1 MSARRNLTA
10 ARLREVPTDAHEHT
24 HQTICAWCSRSFAPR
39 RTGGRPQRFCSERC
53 RRANEK
59 AMREWAQGELA
70 AGRVTIAEIKRER
83 SSEPVVAISR
93 PDRSGHQTS
102 CARCPRGIRQRISFG
117 SCHALAVTADAW
129 VEGAPTIILS
139 L

>member
-39 RTGGRPQRFCSERC
+39 RTGGRRQRFCSERC

-93 PDRSGHQTS
+93 PD
-102 CARCPRGIRQRISFG
+102 AIRPSDELR
-117 SCHALAVTADAW
+117 AL
-129 VEGAPTIILS
+129 S
-139 L
+139 